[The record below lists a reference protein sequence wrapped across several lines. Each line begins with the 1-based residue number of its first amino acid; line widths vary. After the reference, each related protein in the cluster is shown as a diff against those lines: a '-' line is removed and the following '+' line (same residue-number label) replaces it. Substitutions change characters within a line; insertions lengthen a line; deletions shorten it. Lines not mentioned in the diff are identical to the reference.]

1 MANIEKR
8 TNSKGEIISY
18 RIRVSRGYDADG
30 NRLRQFQKT
39 WIPEPGMTKK
49 QIEKEVI
56 KQALQFEEEC
66 NAGNEVI
73 KRSITFKE
81 FIPKYMDI
89 TKVSMSPLTL
99 QFYDRII
106 ERLLLPYFGKKR
118 LQDIKPTH
126 IQGFINHLTEIDLE
140 HASPY
145 NDTEKLSPSTVR
157 RYLTVLQS
165 IFKLAV
171 KLEIIGKNPAKG
183 EKLTIPKVVNP
194 KIEIFTKA
202 EAAEMLKCLQ
212 EEDLQFQT
220 FIQLAIITGA
230 RRGEMAALK
239 FSDFDYDKCQLTISR
254 AAVKLKDQP
263 ILIKPPKDYEI
274 RTVTVNRHC
283 IELVKMLEAH
293 YESEKQRL
301 GSKWKGDEWLFTQWN
316 GEIMNP
322 QTPTKQ
328 FSHFLKK
335 HGLKHC
341 KLHALRHTSAT
352 LLLYGGVNIR
362 QVQARLGH
370 SEIETTQKYLH
381 YLSDADAEAAN
392 ILTNMIDEEET
403 HNIDIS
409 MAL

>member
-66 NAGNEVI
+66 SAGNEVI

-316 GEIMNP
+316 G
-322 QTPTKQ
+322 
-328 FSHFLKK
+328 
-335 HGLKHC
+335 
-341 KLHALRHTSAT
+341 
-352 LLLYGGVNIR
+352 
-362 QVQARLGH
+362 
-370 SEIETTQKYLH
+370 
-381 YLSDADAEAAN
+381 
-392 ILTNMIDEEET
+392 
-403 HNIDIS
+403 
-409 MAL
+409 

>member
-1 MANIEKR
+1 
-8 TNSKGEIISY
+8 
-18 RIRVSRGYDADG
+18 
-30 NRLRQFQKT
+30 
-39 WIPEPGMTKK
+39 
-49 QIEKEVI
+49 
-56 KQALQFEEEC
+56 
-66 NAGNEVI
+66 
-73 KRSITFKE
+73 
-81 FIPKYMDI
+81 
-89 TKVSMSPLTL
+89 
-99 QFYDRII
+99 
-106 ERLLLPYFGKKR
+106 
-118 LQDIKPTH
+118 
-126 IQGFINHLTEIDLE
+126 
-140 HASPY
+140 
-145 NDTEKLSPSTVR
+145 
-157 RYLTVLQS
+157 
-165 IFKLAV
+165 
-171 KLEIIGKNPAKG
+171 
-183 EKLTIPKVVNP
+183 
-194 KIEIFTKA
+194 
-202 EAAEMLKCLQ
+202 
-212 EEDLQFQT
+212 
-220 FIQLAIITGA
+220 
-230 RRGEMAALK
+230 MAALK

-392 ILTNMIDEEET
+392 ILTNMIDEEEN